1 MAIPGI
7 WTNDDS
13 GWKLSHPKGF
23 PDEATLQGLIAEAPD
38 LLPLAGAPKLAIL
51 GTEVML
57 GTGYVDILGF
67 ETSGRPVIIEVKLRS
82 NAEARRAVVAQVL
95 AYAAYLQGETAT
107 RLEEGPL
114 RNSLQAGGHATILD
128 AVSASDQEGSVQP
141 EEFTATLE
149 DCLHGG
155 RFRLVFVLDEV
166 PPELSTLVAY
176 LEGITTKIVIDLVTV
191 SAFEVNGTQVIL
203 PQRVSP
209 ERHAAVV
216 EQRRTRQSG
225 SGTLYPGSD
234 EFEASIDGAPEENR
248 AELQR
253 LMEWARGLEADGTV
267 RLQSYRG
274 ASDRYTLLPR
284 IQSENVGLVTIWNDG
299 GQPSISLWRSVFER
313 KAPDFVELVE
323 DLISPDKIRQGNVVN
338 YPSSDLLSTLAQAYE
353 RAAHS

>member
-1 MAIPGI
+1 M
-7 WTNDDS
+7 
-13 GWKLSHPKGF
+13 
-23 PDEATLQGLIAEAPD
+23 
-38 LLPLAGAPKLAIL
+38 
-51 GTEVML
+51 
-57 GTGYVDILGF
+57 
-67 ETSGRPVIIEVKLRS
+67 IIEVKLRS
-82 NAEARRAVVAQVL
+82 NAEARRAGVAQVL

-248 AELQR
+248 AEL
-253 LMEWARGLEADGTV
+253 LMEWARGEADGTV

-274 ASDRYTLLPR
+274 ASDRPSCRAYSPR
-284 IQSENVGLVTIWNDG
+284 TSASSLYGTTEASP
-299 GQPSISLWRSVFER
+299 PSRYG
-313 KAPDFVELVE
+313 AA
-323 DLISPDKIRQGNVVN
+323 
-338 YPSSDLLSTLAQAYE
+338 SSNARPQTS
-353 RAAHS
+353 SSS